1 MKLPVRP
8 YPPSMPAPTL
18 DSLVADF
25 LTSIAHERR
34 LSTHTVTNYRRDLL
48 QLVDAYSATPI
59 HDIRAVDVRQQ
70 VGQWRIKGLS
80 PKSISRRLSAWRS
93 FFDWLAQRMTL
104 PANPAKSV
112 RAPKPGK
119 RLPKALSTD
128 WAVQFVSATGSG
140 DDLAQANA
148 QRHGTAETP
157 TGPTANPTTGPTNT
171 FLDVRDRAMMELM
184 YSSGLRLSELVQ
196 LNISPPS
203 SGAAQQWGWVDMAAK
218 EVFVVGKGSKARRV
232 PVGGPAL
239 DALSRWIACRAR
251 NPHASDSPALF
262 INAQGGRLT
271 GRSIERRFAAQAKKA
286 GMPTHVHPHMLRH
299 SFASHLL
306 QSSGDLRAVQEL
318 LGHAQIAT
326 TQVYT
331 HLDFQ
336 RLAQVYDAAHPRAK
350 RKPADRQG

>member
-1 MKLPVRP
+1 
-8 YPPSMPAPTL
+8 MPAPTL

-34 LSTHTVTNYRRDLL
+34 LSAHTVTSYRRDLL
-48 QLVDAYSATPI
+48 QLVAAYSSRPI
-59 HDIRAVDVRQQ
+59 RDIRAADVRQQ

-80 PKSISRRLSAWRS
+80 SKSISRRLSAWRS
-93 FFDWLAQRMTL
+93 FFDWLAQRMAL
-104 PANPAKSV
+104 NANPAKSV

-128 WAVQFVSATGSG
+128 WAVQFVGAAGG
-140 DDLAQANA
+140 VGEPPIRPRVPIDG
-148 QRHGTAETP
+148 RAEIAA
-157 TGPTANPTTGPTNT
+157 GPNDN
-171 FLDVRDRAMMELM
+171 FLDLRDRAMMELM

-196 LNISPPS
+196 LNIAPPS
-203 SGAAQQWGWVDMAAK
+203 SGAEQQFGWVDTVAK
-218 EVFVVGKGSKARRV
+218 EVFVVGKGNKARRV

-239 DALSRWIACRAR
+239 DALSQWMACRGLH
-251 NPHASDSPALF
+251 PFASASPALF
-262 INAQGGRLT
+262 INSRGGRLT
-271 GRSIERRFAAQAKKA
+271 GRSIERRFAAHAQKV

-350 RKPADRQG
+350 RKPETGES